1 MQGLTEGVCV
11 WCKDLM
17 MKTEGEMVMSETS
30 PPDVREGVKPLGKLS
45 RHLLECA
52 RNNGSVYTRVC
63 VHACVTDCQ
72 PINVSP
78 ICLFS
83 TCSGTRNG
91 DLTTEISVERDLQ
104 NSRLED
110 HK

>member
-52 RNNGSVYTRVC
+52 RNIGSVSLIANLLMSAQYVYS
-63 VHACVTDCQ
+63 A
-72 PINVSP
+72 PA
-78 ICLFS
+78 
-83 TCSGTRNG
+83 
-91 DLTTEISVERDLQ
+91 
-104 NSRLED
+104 LEPEMVI
-110 HK
+110 